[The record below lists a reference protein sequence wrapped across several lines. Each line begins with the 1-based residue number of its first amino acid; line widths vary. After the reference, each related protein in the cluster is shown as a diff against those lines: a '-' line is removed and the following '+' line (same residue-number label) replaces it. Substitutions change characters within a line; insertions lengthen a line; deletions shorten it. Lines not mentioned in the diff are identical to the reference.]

1 MDRCAAPSF
10 LSPAIS
16 VFQSV
21 HISSLLTLRVCS
33 YTLPAFP
40 IRILSILIKVILCSQ
55 SGRSNIPAL
64 SESGSD
70 VLPVSSNCVFAF

>member
-40 IRILSILIKVILCSQ
+40 IRILSILITVTSDPNLRIPEFLLCLF
-55 SGRSNIPAL
+55 RL
-64 SESGSD
+64 FF
-70 VLPVSSNCVFAF
+70 LAF